1 LIKIQGFTLIELIIV
16 IVILAVLAV
25 TAVPKFIDLSA
36 DTRIATLES
45 IEGNI
50 KTTMSLV
57 HTKALIL
64 GLTEGAQ
71 VLTLE
76 NGDIINLAHGYPVPA
91 DLETLLDISGPML
104 TVTSD
109 HFPNYPVL
117 VYYFAGN
124 LNPEDNNPPF
134 PLPNQGTDCFVMY
147 SVSKPNITPYAGT
160 RIMSN
165 GC

>member
-1 LIKIQGFTLIELIIV
+1 
-16 IVILAVLAV
+16 
-25 TAVPKFIDLSA
+25 
-36 DTRIATLES
+36 
-45 IEGNI
+45 
-50 KTTMSLV
+50 MSLV

-71 VLTLE
+71 VLTMD
-76 NGDIINLAHGYPVPA
+76 NGDIINLAHGYPIPV
-91 DLETLLDISGPML
+91 DLDKLLDVSGQML
-104 TVTSD
+104 TVNSD
-109 HFPNYPVL
+109 LFPNYPVL
-117 VYYFAGN
+117 VYYFTGKLSPEGN
-124 LNPEDNNPPF
+124 RHPF